1 MRTDILILLYPLQ
14 AGKFYEKP
22 KLKEDATSKS
32 KKQKKVNSVKDG
44 KISHSD
50 ASHSLDTPPDE
61 RFVHY

>member
-1 MRTDILILLYPLQ
+1 MRADILILLYPLQ
-14 AGKFYEKP
+14 AGKFYQKP

-32 KKQKKVNSVKDG
+32 KKQKNVNDG

-50 ASHSLDTPPDE
+50 AGHSLDTPPDE